1 MPLEKVHL
9 ENFRLFKNKVLS
21 FSNGTN
27 LILGENGSGKTSIL
41 EAINILLSGNS
52 FRAKDTKECIKLDK
66 DFFLIAGKGM
76 LGDKLLTLKVN
87 NGLNSRLKSSRI
99 LEDSAISKDKTYFL
113 QLVVAKNLK
122 MIDGE
127 PDLRREYFNELMFH
141 VKPETKRIYTNYQ
154 KALKHRNKCLKN
166 KVPESE
172 LLLWTDEVSRAG
184 LELSLQQYEF
194 FKIFKENI
202 TDYIKAVTESGVF
215 TFLDG
220 LDLRFT
226 KGWERTKKLEES
238 LEESLL
244 KDKVLGYS
252 SKGPHRMDITFK
264 VHNKMASSNLSRG
277 QLKILILLVFL
288 SNIILIENYA
298 NKEVLLLIDDL
309 SSELDLKN
317 LTSIIEKIVATNKQ
331 IILTGIEGEEIHQ
344 SIKDLTN
351 FTQINL

>member
-76 LGDKLLTLKVN
+76 LGDKLLSLKVN

-141 VKPETKRIYTNYQ
+141 VKPESKRIYTNYQ

-194 FKIFKENI
+194 FKIFKW
-202 TDYIKAVTESGVF
+202 A
-215 TFLDG
+215 
-220 LDLRFT
+220 
-226 KGWERTKKLEES
+226 
-238 LEESLL
+238 
-244 KDKVLGYS
+244 
-252 SKGPHRMDITFK
+252 
-264 VHNKMASSNLSRG
+264 
-277 QLKILILLVFL
+277 
-288 SNIILIENYA
+288 
-298 NKEVLLLIDDL
+298 
-309 SSELDLKN
+309 
-317 LTSIIEKIVATNKQ
+317 
-331 IILTGIEGEEIHQ
+331 
-344 SIKDLTN
+344 
-351 FTQINL
+351 